1 MSEIV
6 EFIANNPR
14 LISPCL
20 DVPLASV
27 QMDDYTEQL
36 EMGLPN
42 MKFRKCSVPMNF
54 MSQTD
59 AAACAYVREPLL
71 LSTHSLSSTELGKY
85 MELNSEVEPGGMQPM
100 NIL

>member
-1 MSEIV
+1 VSEIV

-27 QMDDYTEQL
+27 QMDDDTEQI

-42 MKFRKCSVPMNF
+42 VTFRKCSVAMNF
-54 MSQTD
+54 TSQTD
-59 AAACAYVREPLL
+59 AAACDYVREPLL
-71 LSTHSLSSTELGKY
+71 LSTHSLSSTELSKY
-85 MELNSEVEPGGMQPM
+85 MEFNSEVEPRGMQTM
-100 NIL
+100 SIL